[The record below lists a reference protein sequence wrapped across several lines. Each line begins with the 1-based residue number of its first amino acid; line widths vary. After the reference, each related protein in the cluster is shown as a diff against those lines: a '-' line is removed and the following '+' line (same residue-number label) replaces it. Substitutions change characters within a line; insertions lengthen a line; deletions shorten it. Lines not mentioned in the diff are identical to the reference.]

1 VPSILI
7 ADDNSAIR
15 TLLHT
20 FVETQTSFR
29 VCGEACDGQDA
40 IEKAKKLQPDVVLI
54 DLAMPRLNGI
64 EASSILKRTMPGIRV
79 ILFSFHVE
87 QLSRPLASIV
97 GIDFVLSKGEPLSKL
112 ADYLRSLPRTTSVA
126 EHASKITA

>member
-15 TLLHT
+15 TLLRT
-20 FVETQTSFR
+20 FVETQTGFK
-29 VCGEACDGQDA
+29 VCGEAHDGQDA
-40 IEKAKKLQPDVVLI
+40 IEKTNKLRPDVVLI

-64 EASSILKRTMPGIRV
+64 EASSIIKRTIPEINI

-87 QLSRPLASIV
+87 QLGRSLASII
-97 GIDFVLSKGEPLSKL
+97 GIDFVLSKGEPLTKL
-112 ADYLRSLPRTTSVA
+112 ADYLKVLPKAAPVFLTQTVQ
-126 EHASKITA
+126 